1 MIRKI
6 DCSILTPEKTLYEGS
21 VGFAVVQAHNGEM
34 GFLYNHAPLV
44 SELGIGELRLR
55 DENRTE
61 YIVIEGGI
69 VEICKNRMIVIAENA
84 YTKSELDPADIEKK
98 LKELEVL
105 KEKETKPYSNEKFL
119 IQLEEKKLKVRL
131 KVASR

>member
-44 SELGIGELRLR
+44 SELGIGEIRLR
-55 DENRTE
+55 DENKTD
-61 YIVIEGGI
+61 YLVIEGGI
-69 VEICKNRMIVIAENA
+69 VEIRQNKMIILAENA
-84 YTKSELDPADIEKK
+84 YTKDELNTAEIEKRLKEINDMQFAPFSKEKYLVKIEEQK
-98 LKELEVL
+98 LKA
-105 KEKETKPYSNEKFL
+105 
-119 IQLEEKKLKVRL
+119 RL
-131 KVASR
+131 KVAMR